1 MTRKDF
7 QKIADSIRRE
17 VVAEDERKTLADALC
32 AYFKSVNPRFD
43 RDRFFVA
50 CGL

>member
-7 QKIADSIRRE
+7 KEVADSVCRE
-17 VVAEDERKTLADALC
+17 VVADDERKALADALC
-32 AYFKSVNPRFD
+32 AYFASVNPRFN
-43 RDRFFVA
+43 RDRFFAA

>member
-7 QKIADSIRRE
+7 KEIADSVRRE
-17 VVAEDERKTLADALC
+17 VATDDERKALADALC
-32 AYFKSVNPRFD
+32 TYFKSVNTRFD
-43 RDRFFVA
+43 RDRFIAA

>member
-7 QKIADSIRRE
+7 KEIADSVRRE
-17 VVAEDERKTLADALC
+17 VAADDERESLADALC
-32 AYFKSVNPRFD
+32 AYFKSVNPRFN
-43 RDRFFVA
+43 RDRFFAA

>member
-1 MTRKDF
+1 MTRKYF
-7 QKIADSIRRE
+7 KEIADSVRRE
-17 VVAEDERKTLADALC
+17 VVVDDERKALADALC

-43 RDRFFVA
+43 RDRFFAA